1 MADKSTNHPTTDV
14 ESGVADVPSLS
25 PDHEHHAPTTHE
37 KPSEEDPCAA
47 DSNEDKRGSTIHSI
61 IPPTLALYKPTKAPK
76 ETLKAVYKAAEYKAG
91 LPLNLLVLQRYC
103 FFVLNIFNIIL
114 SSPYQQ

>member
-1 MADKSTNHPTTDV
+1 V
-14 ESGVADVPSLS
+14 ESGAVDVPSLS
-25 PDHEHHAPTTHE
+25 SDNEHHAPTTHE
-37 KPSEEDPCAA
+37 KPSEEDL
-47 DSNEDKRGSTIHSI
+47 NDKRGSTIHS

-103 FFVLNIFNIIL
+103 LFCFSTFSTICI
-114 SSPYQQ
+114 SS